1 MNEGIQRRARRL
13 GRHAAAAALAGALT
27 DETPT
32 GRPQFHAK
40 KEVPGPDLHEP
51 WFRTV
56 ESYDNDGRLFE
67 QIVIEKIAPASF
79 DEAAFDPKNPAY
91 AF

>member
-1 MNEGIQRRARRL
+1 ML
-13 GRHAAAAALAGALT
+13 GL
-27 DETPT
+27 
-32 GRPQFHAK
+32 
-40 KEVPGPDLHEP
+40 DLHEP

-56 ESYDNDGRLFE
+56 ESYDNDGRPFE
-67 QIVIEKIAPASF
+67 RIVIEKIAPASF